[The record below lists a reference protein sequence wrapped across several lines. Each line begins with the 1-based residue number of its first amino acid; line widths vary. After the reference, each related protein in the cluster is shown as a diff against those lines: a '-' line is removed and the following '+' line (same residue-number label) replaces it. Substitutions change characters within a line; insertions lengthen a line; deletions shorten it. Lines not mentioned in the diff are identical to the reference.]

1 MVNGNNQKTKKIAAN
16 TLVLFLR
23 MMVLTIV
30 SLYSVRLVLNAL
42 GVVDYGVYNAIAALV
57 TSGTCVTST
66 LAMSTQRYYSFAI
79 GKGNSQQLNQIFS
92 ASLLLT
98 ILLALFII
106 LVFIIIGP
114 WFIHNHMTIPESS
127 VTSAVY
133 VFYLSLAAFT
143 FALLQ
148 IPFLAA
154 IFAHEEMGVYA
165 LVSTF
170 DCLLKLLL
178 AYCLYHTSG
187 NRLVFYGTG
196 LVLVAIV
203 TFFCYTLYARRKYSV
218 CRYRR
223 IENMQQIKEL
233 LSFSGWTFYST
244 FAGIATIQGSVL
256 TLNVFFGPIVNTAFT
271 IGNQIYNAMNS
282 LSGSTIVAFRPAMI
296 KSYARNDYEY
306 LDKLFNM
313 GNKMIFYL
321 LLLIVIPFS
330 IDTRNVLA
338 VWLGNE
344 SVNEEMVLFV
354 RLYMM
359 YTVILAMNNPITII
373 IQAMGKIRNYSIA
386 VESLMLA
393 GLPVSICLFKAGFP
407 SYYLMLSLI
416 AFCIIA
422 HVVRIMFL
430 YNTYKS
436 FSFNIYMFGFVIRAI
451 AVTAISG
458 IVTQYV
464 AETLSNTM
472 PLLHLIEVCL
482 ISMTLTTASVLAF
495 GMTKSEKKHIVDLLS
510 NRLKR

>member
-1 MVNGNNQKTKKIAAN
+1 MVDGNNQKTKRVATNAF
-16 TLVLFLR
+16 VLFLR

-30 SLYSVRLVLNAL
+30 NLYSVRLVLNAL

-79 GKGNSQQLNQIFS
+79 GKGDNQRLNQIFS

-98 ILLALFII
+98 VLLALFII
-106 LVFIIIGP
+106 LVFVIIGP
-114 WFIHNHMTIPESS
+114 WFIHNHMAIPESS

-143 FALLQ
+143 LTLVQ
-148 IPFLAA
+148 VPFLAA
-154 IFAHEEMGVYA
+154 IFAYEEMGVYA

-178 AYCLYHTSG
+178 ACCLYHTSD
-187 NRLVFYGTG
+187 NRLVFYGVG
-196 LVLVAIV
+196 LVIVAIII
-203 TFFCYTLYARRKYSV
+203 FLCYTLYARRNYCV
-218 CRYRR
+218 CRYRH
-223 IENMQQIKEL
+223 IENIQQIKEL
-233 LSFSGWTFYST
+233 LSFSGWTFYGT
-244 FAGIATIQGSVL
+244 LAGIATIQGSAL

-296 KSYARNDYEY
+296 KSFARNDHEY
-306 LDKLFNM
+306 LGKLFNI

-330 IDTRNVLA
+330 IETRNVLA

-354 RLYMM
+354 RLYMI

-386 VESLMLA
+386 VESLTLA
-393 GLPVSICLFKAGFP
+393 GLPVSICLFKVGFP

-430 YNTYKS
+430 YNRYKS
-436 FSFNIYMFGFVIRAI
+436 FSVKIYMLGFVIRAI
-451 AVTAISG
+451 TVTTISG
-458 IVTQYV
+458 IVTLYA
-464 AETLSNTM
+464 AENMSNTT

-482 ISMTLTTASVLAF
+482 ISTALIIACVLAF
-495 GMTKSEKKHIVDLLS
+495 GMTKSEKAHIVKLLS